1 MNFDSIPF
9 VANMTP
15 SGAPP
20 SSFRADYRGA
30 ARISSGDISFDSG
43 QQLVT
48 SVPIGPASERDVLY
62 VLLSTRAFGALSSA
76 SATLGGQ
83 SGTRLSVVQSGG
95 GGPELAQTVLFRFT
109 GVTGDSP
116 VTLDLNPGSIVIGPH
131 VAVMSALNVV
141 SENIVTHSGTTGT
154 ITLNQSVIA
163 DDVIFAAG
171 TMGTSGFA
179 DTGNFT
185 TTGMTE
191 QLDRRGVSD
200 NDEIAAVIGTH
211 VATGTESP
219 RTMTFAPA
227 AGAESSGISLRL
239 RG

>member
-15 SGAPP
+15 GAPP

-30 ARISSGDISFDSG
+30 ARISSGGLSFDSG

-83 SGTRLSVVQSGG
+83 AGTRLSWVADGG
-95 GGPELAQTVLFRFT
+95 GGDDAQTLLFRFT

-141 SENIVTHSGTTGT
+141 SENIVTTNGTSGT

-163 DDVIFAAG
+163 DDVIFATG
-171 TMGTSGFA
+171 TMGNSGFA
-179 DTGNFT
+179 DTGIFT

-191 QLDRRGVSD
+191 ELDRRAVSD
-200 NDEIAAVIGTH
+200 NDETAVVIGTH

-227 AGAESSGISLRL
+227 SGANHSGISLRL